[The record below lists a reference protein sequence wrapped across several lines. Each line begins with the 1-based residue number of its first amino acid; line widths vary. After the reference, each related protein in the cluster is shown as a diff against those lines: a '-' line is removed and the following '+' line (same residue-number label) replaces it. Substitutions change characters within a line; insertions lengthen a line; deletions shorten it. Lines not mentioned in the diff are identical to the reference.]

1 MVILVEIGSWYFRL
15 PSLQFV
21 DESLWIGNHFV
32 NQLLL
37 GMKNINL
44 QQKLFCTLLK
54 AFGYGDNVFQ
64 KGIKTAY
71 HLKEILS
78 LCLLRFAVL
87 FPKTNLVFE
96 KHGLEGQITTIRL
109 K

>member
-21 DESLWIGNHFV
+21 DESLMIGNHFV

-64 KGIKTAY
+64 K
-71 HLKEILS
+71 ES
-78 LCLLRFAVL
+78 RLR
-87 FPKTNLVFE
+87 
-96 KHGLEGQITTIRL
+96 II
-109 K
+109 